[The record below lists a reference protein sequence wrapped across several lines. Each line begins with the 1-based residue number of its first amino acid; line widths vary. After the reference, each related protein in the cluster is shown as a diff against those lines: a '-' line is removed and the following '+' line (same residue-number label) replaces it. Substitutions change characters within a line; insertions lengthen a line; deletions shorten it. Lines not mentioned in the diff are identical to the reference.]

1 MPSRQAHPATSPSR
15 PLPEQITGA
24 VDAVVSGAM
33 WLGAGVAPPSLIIPA
48 PDHLPGLTP
57 REHMIAD
64 FMARGLSN
72 PQIAE
77 QLYLSTK
84 AVANYVSTVML
95 KLGADDRTDAARI
108 VRGTP

>member
-1 MPSRQAHPATSPSR
+1 
-15 PLPEQITGA
+15 
-24 VDAVVSGAM
+24 
-33 WLGAGVAPPSLIIPA
+33 
-48 PDHLPGLTP
+48 
-57 REHMIAD
+57 MIAD
-64 FMARGLSN
+64 LMARGLSN

-84 AVANYVSTVML
+84 TVANYVSTVML